1 MNTKTLLVLSLA
13 GVVSAQAG
21 LADNHLDRLSPK
33 AREFVEK
40 YKAEKAN
47 KKINAQKRKVVLKS
61 DILGRKSKKGQFRD
75 STVYMVEDEIEPKME
90 VTVTD
95 LKVDNIDIEPI
106 SAFYSFNGDSKEEK
120 FWLNGKNIDRKSFF
134 KKTEDWEKRRAK
146 KRKPL
151 KKSYRAFLTPTEIEK
166 KLKSSDAIYIES
178 DELQVE
184 PNYLTVTDYTR
195 GYGYY
200 TANYVTRDEALEIS
214 QLNFAHADGYK
225 GNDVGVYY
233 LEQGC
238 ARVSEIPDPSKH
250 STPGCSGTSDHATG
264 VTGVLQLF
272 APNVNVYGYDY
283 TVLNSHDG
291 PADPSSFS
299 PKIYIGTTSLGFYYN
314 GQYRNNYEVIDAQY
328 DNYVYETSVT
338 EFVNAG
344 NLKSESLQPEPT
356 IHSPGKAA
364 NVITVGAVNPLP
376 STTPEGPAYFY
387 LPYSNYINSNIGNTK
402 PDIMNLTNFTDP
414 IFPDVYGDIF
424 NGTSA
429 STPYSAAMGA
439 VLMSKHPFFKGHPE
453 MVKPVFLTSTLGSLI
468 EDRDSDGG
476 AVPGVPAFNLMA
488 SNKSFSGYWNRANYT
503 SLFKDANGNNKTQNV
518 LIDGLVAGE
527 KYKLAV
533 TWLMKGNTIKSLGK
547 LPIKMEAHLFQN
559 GTEFTSKSSYE
570 YSSASM
576 QEIRE
581 PYILHSFT
589 VPASGKIILKLAC
602 TQNDAPDDQMIMGF
616 HMSRV
621 P

>member
-151 KKSYRAFLTPTEIEK
+151 KKSYKAFLTPTEIEK

-178 DELQVE
+178 EELQVE

-299 PKIYIGTTSLGFYYN
+299 PKIYIGTTSLGF
-314 GQYRNNYEVIDAQY
+314 
-328 DNYVYETSVT
+328 
-338 EFVNAG
+338 
-344 NLKSESLQPEPT
+344 
-356 IHSPGKAA
+356 
-364 NVITVGAVNPLP
+364 
-376 STTPEGPAYFY
+376 
-387 LPYSNYINSNIGNTK
+387 
-402 PDIMNLTNFTDP
+402 
-414 IFPDVYGDIF
+414 
-424 NGTSA
+424 
-429 STPYSAAMGA
+429 
-439 VLMSKHPFFKGHPE
+439 
-453 MVKPVFLTSTLGSLI
+453 
-468 EDRDSDGG
+468 
-476 AVPGVPAFNLMA
+476 
-488 SNKSFSGYWNRANYT
+488 
-503 SLFKDANGNNKTQNV
+503 
-518 LIDGLVAGE
+518 
-527 KYKLAV
+527 
-533 TWLMKGNTIKSLGK
+533 
-547 LPIKMEAHLFQN
+547 
-559 GTEFTSKSSYE
+559 
-570 YSSASM
+570 
-576 QEIRE
+576 
-581 PYILHSFT
+581 
-589 VPASGKIILKLAC
+589 
-602 TQNDAPDDQMIMGF
+602 
-616 HMSRV
+616 
-621 P
+621 